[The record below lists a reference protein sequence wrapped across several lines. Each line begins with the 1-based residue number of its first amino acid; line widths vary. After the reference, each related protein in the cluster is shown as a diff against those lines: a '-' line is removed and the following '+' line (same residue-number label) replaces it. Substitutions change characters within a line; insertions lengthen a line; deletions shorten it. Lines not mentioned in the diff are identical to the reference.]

1 MKNNNEQE
9 MIEQKRSIAAIATP
23 VGEGGIAVIRV
34 SGKDAFEKVNA
45 VFRGNDL
52 TKASSHTVHFGKIVD
67 ENNLPVD
74 EVLATVFKSPRSY
87 TGENTVEISCHGGVL
102 VTQKVLETI
111 LETGVKAAE
120 AGEFTQRAFL
130 NGKMDLDQAEAV
142 ADIIHAKS
150 IKAVDAAHQQLEGRL
165 GEHIKQFRQQ
175 IIDATAMVELE
186 LDFIEEDVEFANK
199 EQLMKLLVDVS
210 SEINA
215 LLETYETGRLVKD
228 GVKTVLIGRPNAGKS
243 TLLNTLVGS
252 DRAIVTDIAGT
263 TRDTIDVDW
272 NYEGL
277 LFKLIDTAG
286 LRETDDI
293 VEAEGVK
300 RSKKA
305 FEQADLVVY
314 LKDLSHPFTPEE
326 REEIKTFQQRAGETP
341 FILIGTKADI
351 EQETE
356 WRTEFDLKISA
367 VSGDAIN
374 TLKAT
379 LKERALENK
388 HYDASS
394 LLVTSSRHRDALKKA
409 EEQVQAAIKG
419 LKLGMTGD
427 FLSIDLR
434 AALNELG
441 SITGEITNEHILD
454 SIFSRFCIG
463 K

>member
-1 MKNNNEQE
+1 MKNNEVENS
-9 MIEQKRSIAAIATP
+9 IDQKKAIAAIATP
-23 VGEGGIAVIRV
+23 VGEGGIAVIRI
-34 SGKDAFEKVNA
+34 SGKDAFEKLSTIFTGKN
-45 VFRGNDL
+45 L
-52 TKASSHTVHFGKIVD
+52 SKANSHTVHFGKIVD
-67 ENNLPVD
+67 KNGLPVD
-74 EVLATVFKSPRSY
+74 EVLATVFRSPKSY
-87 TGENTVEISCHGGVL
+87 TGEDTVEISCHGGVL

-111 LETGVKAAE
+111 LATGVRAAE

-150 IKAVDAAHQQLEGRL
+150 VKAVDAAHQQLEGRL
-165 GEHIKQFRQQ
+165 GEHIKKFRQQ

-199 EQLMKLLVDVS
+199 DQLMKLLVDVS
-210 SEINA
+210 TEINT

-286 LRETDDI
+286 LRETEDI

-300 RSKKA
+300 RSQKA

-314 LKDLSHPFTPEE
+314 LKDLSHPFTAEE
-326 REEIKTFQQRAGETP
+326 RAEIKAFQQRAGETP

-351 EQETE
+351 EHETE

-367 VSGDAIN
+367 LSGDAIN

-409 EEQVQAAIKG
+409 NEQVQAAING

-441 SITGEITNEHILD
+441 TITGEITNEHILD

>member
-1 MKNNNEQE
+1 MNSG
-9 MIEQKRSIAAIATP
+9 IDQKSSIAAIATP

-34 SGKDAFEKVNA
+34 SGKDAIKKVNSA
-45 VFRGNDL
+45 FTGKDL
-52 TKASSHTVHFGKIVD
+52 ATVDSHTVHFGKIID
-67 ENNLPVD
+67 QNKLPVD
-74 EVLATVFKSPRSY
+74 EVLATVFKSPKSY
-87 TGENTVEISCHGGVL
+87 TGEDTVEISCHGGVL

-111 LETGVKAAE
+111 LTTGVRAAE

-150 IKAVDAAHQQLEGRL
+150 VKAVDAAHQQLEGRL
-165 GEHIKQFRQQ
+165 GEHVKNFRQQ

-199 EQLMKLLVDVS
+199 DQLMKLLIDVS
-210 SEINA
+210 AEIES
-215 LLETYETGRLVKD
+215 LLDTYETGRLVKD
-228 GVKTVLIGRPNAGKS
+228 GVKTVLIGQPNAGKS
-243 TLLNTLVGS
+243 TLLNTLIGS

-286 LRETDDI
+286 LRETEDI

-300 RSKKA
+300 RSQQA
-305 FEQADLVVY
+305 FEKADLVIY
-314 LKDLSHPFTPEE
+314 LKDLSQPFTPEE
-326 REEIKTFQQRAGETP
+326 KEEIATFQKKAGETP

-351 EQETE
+351 ELDYG
-356 WRTEFDLKISA
+356 WRTEFDIKISA
-367 VSGDAIN
+367 KIGDQIDS
-374 TLKAT
+374 LKSL

-394 LLVTSSRHRDALKKA
+394 LLVTSTRHRDALKKA
-409 EEQVQAAIKG
+409 NEQVQAAING

-441 SITGEITNEHILD
+441 TITGEITNEHILD

>member
-1 MKNNNEQE
+1 MKNNEEQNL
-9 MIEQKRSIAAIATP
+9 IDQKKAIAAIATP
-23 VGEGGIAVIRV
+23 VGEGGIAVIRI
-34 SGKDAFEKVNA
+34 SGKDAFEKLSTIFTGKN
-45 VFRGNDL
+45 L
-52 TKASSHTVHFGKIVD
+52 SKADSHTVHFGKIVD
-67 ENNLPVD
+67 KNGLPVD
-74 EVLATVFKSPRSY
+74 EVLATVFRSPKSY
-87 TGENTVEISCHGGVL
+87 TGEDTVEISCHGGVL

-111 LETGVKAAE
+111 LATGVKAAE

-150 IKAVDAAHQQLEGRL
+150 VKAVDAAHQQLEGRL
-165 GEHIKQFRQQ
+165 GEHIKKFRQQ

-199 EQLMKLLVDVS
+199 DQLMKLLVDVS
-210 SEINA
+210 AEINS
-215 LLETYETGRLVKD
+215 LLDTYETGRLVKD

-243 TLLNTLVGS
+243 TLLNTIVGS

-286 LRETDDI
+286 LRETEDI

-300 RSKKA
+300 RSQKA

-314 LKDLSHPFTPEE
+314 LKDLSHSFTAEE
-326 REEIKTFQQRAGETP
+326 RAEIKAFQQRAGETP

-367 VSGDAIN
+367 LSGDAIN

-409 EEQVQAAIKG
+409 DEQVQAAING

-441 SITGEITNEHILD
+441 TITGEITNEHILD